1 MAEKKDNNLR
11 FTIMIIVIIIAVFGF
26 LILQKSPPSTI
37 PVNNENSAGNSVAPA
52 IAVKQVTSVSA
63 TTLNSIGLGTANAF
77 PKKIN
82 APAIT
87 NNNKPEVFYEGAE
100 YCPYCATERWSMIVA
115 LSQFGTFSNLKATH
129 SSSSDV
135 YPNTQTFSFFNSSYT
150 SKYISF
156 VPIEIYTNIPNGN
169 GGYTV
174 LQTPTNSQNNLV
186 SKYDAAPY
194 VPASEAAS
202 IPFIDF
208 GGKYLTVGAT
218 YSPTVLQGKTIS
230 QIAASLSNTSSP
242 IAKGVNGAANAMI
255 AAICSLTNNQPTNV
269 CNGFIQAIE
278 KSL

>member
-11 FTIMIIVIIIAVFGF
+11 FTIMVILIIVAVFGF

-37 PVNNENSAGNSVAPA
+37 PVNTENSAGNSVAPVA
-52 IAVKQVTSVSA
+52 AVKQVTSVQIA
-63 TTLNSIGLGTANAF
+63 TLNSIGIGTANSL
-77 PKKIN
+77 PSKIK
-82 APAIT
+82 APALVK
-87 NNNKPEVFYEGAE
+87 NNKPEVFYEGAE

-135 YPNTQTFSFFNSSYT
+135 YPNTQTFSFFNSSFT

-156 VPIEIYTNIPNGN
+156 VPIEIYTNIPTGT
-169 GGYTV
+169 GGYTT
-174 LQTPTNSQNNLV
+174 LQTPTNNENNLV
-186 SKYDAAPY
+186 NKYDSAPY
-194 VPASEAAS
+194 VPASEAGS

-218 YSPTVLQGKTIS
+218 YSPTVLQGKTLS
-230 QIAASLSNTSSP
+230 QIASSLSTASNP
-242 IAKGVNGAANAMI
+242 IAKGVDGAATTMI
-255 AAICSLTNNQPTNV
+255 AALCSLTNNQPTNV
-269 CNGFIQAIE
+269 CNGSIQAIE